1 MFPPAIFCF
10 SECLALRRPL
20 PSRSPQRYALNVP
33 ALEASFRAKQRVS
46 HPDFF
51 AGAPAAERAAVA
63 AASTSLN
70 VAYRALRDPV
80 QRAQHLLELQ
90 GLDAV
95 GEGRGSV
102 GVSPAL
108 LEQVMEAREAVGDA
122 GTPLAEL
129 RALRARAAAAAAACE
144 ADLSAAFDAGDGAR
158 AQEVTVALS
167 YYRKLEEEAG
177 EVVERREG
185 TEEGSRE

>member
-1 MFPPAIFCF
+1 
-10 SECLALRRPL
+10 
-20 PSRSPQRYALNVP
+20 V
-33 ALEASFRAKQRVS
+33 

-51 AGAPAAERAAVA
+51 ASAPAAEQAAVA
-63 AASTSLN
+63 ASSTSLN

-95 GEGRGSV
+95 GEGRGSG

-108 LEQVMEAREAVGDA
+108 LEQVMAAREAVGDA

-129 RALRARAAAAAAACE
+129 RALRARAAAAVARCE
-144 ADLSAAFDAGDGAR
+144 ADLCAAFDAGDGAR
-158 AQEVTVALS
+158 AREITVALS
-167 YYRKLEEEAG
+167 YYAKLEEEAG
-177 EVVERREG
+177 EEEERREA
-185 TEEGSRE
+185 SAPPAR

>member
-1 MFPPAIFCF
+1 MDTA
-10 SECLALRRPL
+10 
-20 PSRSPQRYALNVP
+20 Q
-33 ALEASFRAKQRVS
+33 LEAHFRARQKAV
-46 HPDFF
+46 HPDYFSS
-51 AGAPAAERAAVA
+51 APAAERAAVA
-63 AASTSLN
+63 AASASLN

-122 GTPLAEL
+122 STPLDEL
-129 RALRARAAAAAAACE
+129 RALWARASAAAARCE
-144 ADLSAAFDAGDGAR
+144 EDLRAAFDAGGGPRAR
-158 AQEVTVALS
+158 DVTVALS

-177 EVVERREG
+177 EAVERRG
-185 TEEGSRE
+185 GGSR

>member
-1 MFPPAIFCF
+1 M
-10 SECLALRRPL
+10 
-20 PSRSPQRYALNVP
+20 
-33 ALEASFRAKQRVS
+33 EASFRSLQKAA

-51 AGAPAAERAAVA
+51 ATAPAAQRASAA

-95 GEGRGSV
+95 GEGRGSG
-102 GVSPAL
+102 GVSPEL
-108 LEQVMEAREAVGDA
+108 LEQVMAAREAVGDA

-129 RALRARAAAAAAACE
+129 RALRARAAGAAARCE
-144 ADLSAAFDAGDGAR
+144 ADLGAAFDAGDGAR
-158 AQEVTVALS
+158 AREVTVALN
-167 YYRKLEEEAG
+167 YYVKLAEEAG
-177 EVVERREG
+177 EAVERREG
-185 TEEGSRE
+185 EGGA